1 MACIRKRRGKWVV
14 DYRDALGR
22 RRWATCKTKAE
33 AEMVFGEKCR
43 EGRQGTRPLVDPEIT
58 VSAYAER
65 WLIAMAQSVKP
76 ASLSSYRRA
85 HHRHLLPTLGTLKVR
100 QLQKGHLRAV
110 LTAKLAAGLHRSTVN
125 VIYYVLRATLNAAI
139 DDGIILTNPADRL
152 GRQLRLARAVTARQD
167 EIKALTREQ
176 LARFLAAAEHDRRHA
191 VLFFLFLLLARTGM
205 RLGEALALNLWEDVD
220 LARRDIR
227 VAGTLTARGRVETP
241 KSGRGRTVDMSQ
253 QLARALARLQIERK
267 TEALKRGWSPVPRW
281 AFCSSTGGPLIAWHV
296 EQAFKRVLK
305 AAGLPLHFTP
315 HSLRH
320 TYASLLLQQG
330 ESPVYVQRQ
339 LGHHSITLTVDTYGR
354 WLPMGNKA
362 AVDRLDTASGP
373 DGSRTVAPAGL
384 AEAAGAEVSMIPEG
398 SPPARAAGGR
408 NHRCVAPP
416 SG

>member
-14 DYRDALGR
+14 DYRDSLGR
-22 RRWATCKTKAE
+22 RRWTTCETRAE
-33 AEMVFGEKCR
+33 AESVFSDKFR

-58 VSAYAER
+58 LAGYAER
-65 WLIAMAQSVKP
+65 WLGMISAGVKP
-76 ASLSSYRRA
+76 STLASYRRGLR
-85 HHRHLLPTLGTLKVR
+85 RHLLPTLGSVKIR
-100 QLQKGHLRAV
+100 QLQKGRIRGLLAE
-110 LTAKLAAGLHRSTVN
+110 KLAAGLNRTTVN
-125 VIYYVLRATLNAAI
+125 IIYYVVRATLNAAI

-152 GRQLRLARAVTARQD
+152 GRQLRLARPVAARQD

-191 VLFFLFLLLARTGM
+191 VLFLLLARTGM

-267 TEALKRGWSPVPRW
+267 KEALKRGWSPLPRW
-281 AFCSSTGGPLIAWHV
+281 AFCSSAGGPLIAWHV

-315 HSLRH
+315 HGLRH

-339 LGHHSITLTVDTYGR
+339 LGHHSIKLTVDTYGR

-362 AVDRLDTASGP
+362 AVDRLDAAGGP

-384 AEAAGAEVSMIPEG
+384 AEAAGAEASMIPEG

-408 NHRCVAPP
+408 NHRSVAPA